1 MAKPLI
7 SYAAGK
13 DCVCLDNFSKEKE
26 PKESE

>member
-1 MAKPLI
+1 MSKPLI

-13 DCVCLDNFSKEKE
+13 DCLNLAKFCKEKE